1 VLVSTVLVSTV
12 LVSTVLVSTV
22 QAVTVQAFTCWPS
35 QRRTSLQNCMQFNEE
50 GEAP

>member
-1 VLVSTVLVSTV
+1 VQAFTLQAF
-12 LVSTVLVSTV
+12 TV
-22 QAVTVQAFTCWPS
+22 QAFTVQAFTCWPS